1 MQKLWENQK
10 YLINFIHR
18 CTIIFLPEINHLES
32 DVLKQLNL

>member
-1 MQKLWENQK
+1 MQKPRENQK
-10 YLINFIHR
+10 YLIDFIHG